1 MRNDIIKELE
11 SKGFEQLTNQTYY
24 NHKTKVEVI
33 LMEEEAS
40 VSNGRQKLFMGKIE
54 NGEKILEVIN

>member
-1 MRNDIIKELE
+1 MKNEIIKELE
-11 SKGFEQLTNQTYY
+11 SKGFEKVSQQTYY

-40 VSNGRQKLFMGKIE
+40 VSNGKQKLFMGKIE
-54 NGEKILEVIN
+54 DGEKILEVIN